1 MQKFSVATRKGFIH
15 TNDFSSAL
23 KILEMEFEE
32 RKRQLQ
38 EEKRKSQEWDQ
49 QFRQLLEDYIPKTKE
64 ELLQKKYEGR

>member
-32 RKRQLQ
+32 RKKHLQ
-38 EEKRKSQEWDQ
+38 EEKRKSHSWDQ
-49 QFRQLLEDYIPKTKE
+49 QFKTMLEDYIPKDPLKA
-64 ELLQKKYEGR
+64 KFEGGE